1 MATSH
6 KKKKRARRHGIFNMI
21 KKTHCW
27 LKILYIEQK
36 RKKINAS
43 EIRDF

>member
-21 KKTHCW
+21 KKNTLLTQNSIH
-27 LKILYIEQK
+27 
-36 RKKINAS
+36 RTKKKKN
-43 EIRDF
+43 

>member
-21 KKTHCW
+21 KKKHTADS
-27 LKILYIEQK
+27 KFYTQN
-36 RKKINAS
+36 KK
-43 EIRDF
+43 EKKLMQVK